1 MKTEKKNTQAEK
13 DKKAAKDKRKV
24 PGTART
30 RVVALLGVL
39 TVAFGTTA
47 AWAGTKTEAITGN
60 SAAENHA
67 LTDNART
74 SEVKGEVTTALNTV
88 FSYNY
93 ADTGKT
99 EQAAKKL
106 LTGDAVRQYNA
117 MFATV
122 RQQAPQQKQ
131 ILTTTVTDTAVKSL
145 SDDKARL
152 LIFADQ
158 RNTRTDKN
166 QTSYSAS
173 VFAVTAIRVDGT
185 WKLSAIDTFGG

>member
-1 MKTEKKNTQAEK
+1 M
-13 DKKAAKDKRKV
+13 
-24 PGTART
+24 G
-30 RVVALLGVL
+30 
-39 TVAFGTTA
+39 FGTTA
-47 AWAGTKTEAITGN
+47 VWAENKADALTGN
-60 SAAENHA
+60 AAARNGA

-93 ADTGKT
+93 ADTAKT

-106 LTGDAVRQYNA
+106 LTGDAVRQYDS

-145 SDDKARL
+145 TSDKARL

-166 QTSYSAS
+166 QTSYSAA
-173 VFAVTAIRVDGT
+173 VFAVTATRADGI
-185 WKLSAIDTFGG
+185 WKISTIDTFGP

>member
-1 MKTEKKNTQAEK
+1 MDKKTETKK
-13 DKKAAKDKRKV
+13 KRI

-30 RVVALLGVL
+30 RVVALLGVV
-39 TVAFGTTA
+39 TIAFGTTA
-47 AWAGTKTEAITGN
+47 AWTATKANALTGN
-60 SAAENHA
+60 AASENHA

-74 SEVKGEVTTALNTV
+74 SEVKGEVTSALNTV

-93 ADTGKT
+93 ADTAKT

-106 LTGDAVRQYNA
+106 LTGDAVRQYDA

-145 SDDKARL
+145 TDDKARL

-166 QTSYSAS
+166 QTSYSAA
-173 VFAVTAIRVDGT
+173 VFAVTAIRVGGT
-185 WKLSAIDTFGG
+185 WKLSTIDTFGG